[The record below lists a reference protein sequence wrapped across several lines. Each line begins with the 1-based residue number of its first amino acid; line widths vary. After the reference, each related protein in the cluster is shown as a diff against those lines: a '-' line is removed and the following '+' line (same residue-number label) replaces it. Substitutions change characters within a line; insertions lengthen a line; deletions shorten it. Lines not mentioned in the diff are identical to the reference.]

1 MEEEI
6 EMLLDE
12 ATAGNKKS
20 IDHLIANLEKIR
32 AGKATPSMLDS
43 VVVEAYGA
51 TTPLN
56 QVATVNTLDA
66 KTITVQPWDKSNL
79 DAIATGI
86 INSNLGLNPQN
97 NGESILIN
105 VPALTEERRKE
116 LVKKAKAEGENS
128 KVSIRNNR
136 KEANDYL
143 KKLKADGLSED
154 RMKGL
159 EDEIQQLTNSAISR
173 IDDLIIKKEADI
185 MTI

>member
-12 ATAGNKKS
+12 AKEGNSKS
-20 IDHLIANLEKIR
+20 IQHLVEVLEKIR

-43 VVVEAYGA
+43 VMVEAYGA
-51 TTPLN
+51 SSPIN
-56 QVATVNTLDA
+56 QVANVNTLDA

-86 INSNLGLNPQN
+86 INANLGLNPQN

-105 VPALTEERRKE
+105 VPMLTEERRKD
-116 LVKKAKAEGENS
+116 LVKAAKMEGENA

-136 KEANDYL
+136 REANDYI
-143 KKLKADGLSED
+143 KKLKNDGLSED
-154 RMKGL
+154 RAKRL
-159 EDEIQQLTNSAISR
+159 EDEIQAMTDER
-173 IDDLIIKKEADI
+173 IKKIDEMIEKKEVDI

>member
-12 ATAGNKKS
+12 AKEGNQAT
-20 IDHLIANLEKIR
+20 IGHLIVSLEKIR

-43 VVVEAYGA
+43 VKVEAYGA
-51 TTPLN
+51 TSPLN
-56 QVATVNTLDA
+56 QVANVNTLDA

-86 INSNLGLNPQN
+86 MNANLGLNPQS
-97 NGESILIN
+97 NGESIIIN
-105 VPALTEERRKE
+105 VPALTEERRKD
-116 LVKKAKAEGENS
+116 LVKKAKSEGENT

-136 KEANDYL
+136 KDANDYL
-143 KKLKADGLSED
+143 KKLKGEGLSED
-154 RMKGL
+154 RVKNL
-159 EDEIQQLTNSAISR
+159 EGVIQEFTDKSITKIDE
-173 IDDLIIKKEADI
+173 LITKKEADI

>member
-12 ATAGNKKS
+12 AKDGNNKT
-20 IDHLIANLEKIR
+20 IEHLTVTLEKIR

-43 VVVEAYGA
+43 VRVEAYGSS
-51 TTPLN
+51 TPIN
-56 QVATVNTLDA
+56 QVANINTLDA

-79 DAIATGI
+79 DAISTGI
-86 INSNLGLNPQN
+86 INANLGLNPQN
-97 NGESILIN
+97 NGEYIIIN
-105 VPALTEERRKE
+105 VPALTEERRRD
-116 LVKKAKAEGENS
+116 LVKKAKSEGELA

-143 KKLKADGLSED
+143 KKLKNEGLSED
-154 RMKGL
+154 QMKNV
-159 EDEIQQLTNSAISR
+159 EAIVQDLTNDSITR
-173 IDDLIIKKEADI
+173 IDSLITKKEADI

>member
-12 ATAGNKKS
+12 AKESNNGTV
-20 IDHLIANLEKIR
+20 DHLMGNLEKIR

-43 VVVEAYGA
+43 VKVEAYGA
-51 TTPLN
+51 TSPLN
-56 QVATVNTLDA
+56 QVANVNTLDA
-66 KTITVQPWDKSNL
+66 RTITVQPWDKSNL

-86 INSNLGLNPQN
+86 MNANLGLNPQS

-105 VPALTEERRKE
+105 VPALTEERRRE
-116 LVKKAKAEGENS
+116 FVKNAKVEGENA
-128 KVSIRNNR
+128 KVSVRNNR

-143 KKLKADGLSED
+143 KKLKGEGLSED
-154 RMKGL
+154 RLKNL
-159 EDEIQQLTNSAISR
+159 EAVVQEMTNETITK
-173 IDDLIIKKEADI
+173 IDALIVRKEADI